1 VRGIFTG
8 LCSVKRR
15 FLDEKREVKMTS
27 EFIKIL
33 EGEIVSTIEGL
44 TGIAPSVE
52 LHSESTPDGKTTLSP
67 PLAVLDVSISGDVD
81 SKMKIT
87 VSAIL
92 ATALGDMMLGGEG
105 IEKEEMDDDDLDA
118 TKEILSNILG
128 SLSTALSGQKS
139 MPNLSFNVDDIRY
152 VEATGDIDFDGFT
165 KLFVYNMGIQSTSD
179 NIAFGIDSTLES
191 ALNGQVEQE
200 SVAQESAP
208 QSDAPMATHVN
219 LSNEEMKNIELIKDV
234 KLPIRVRIGSKK
246 MLLKDVL
253 SMDIGSVIELDQLA
267 NDPLEILVGDK
278 IIAQGEVV
286 IIDGNFG
293 VQISEIGSRRERLET
308 LR

>member
-1 VRGIFTG
+1 MIQ
-8 LCSVKRR
+8 
-15 FLDEKREVKMTS
+15 

-44 TGIAPSVE
+44 TGIAPSAE
-52 LHSESTPDGKTTLSP
+52 LHSEGAANSKTIISP
-67 PLAVLDVSISGDVD
+67 PLAILDVSVSGDVTC
-81 SKMKIT
+81 KMKIT
-87 VSAIL
+87 VSSVL

-118 TKEILSNILG
+118 TKEILSNVLG
-128 SLSTALSGQKS
+128 SFSTALSGQKS
-139 MPNLSFNVDDIRY
+139 MPNLSFTVDDIRY
-152 VEATGDIDFDGFT
+152 VEPTGDVSFDGFS
-165 KLFVYNMGIQSTSD
+165 KLFVYNIGIQSTTDFISFAIEQ
-179 NIAFGIDSTLES
+179 NLES
-191 ALNGQVEQE
+191 AVSGEVKEE
-200 SVAQESAP
+200 AKVDSPVAASPAQESFP
-208 QSDAPMATHVN
+208 NHN
-219 LSNEEMKNIELIKDV
+219 LSNEEMRNIDLIKDV

-278 IIAQGEVV
+278 AIAQGEVV

-293 VQISEIGSRRERLET
+293 VQISEIGTKRERLET

>member
-1 VRGIFTG
+1 MVN
-8 LCSVKRR
+8 
-15 FLDEKREVKMTS
+15 
-27 EFIKIL
+27 EFVKIL

-44 TGIAPSVE
+44 TGIAPTVVLNKETSA
-52 LHSESTPDGKTTLSP
+52 DDKTTLLP
-67 PLAVLDVSISGDVD
+67 PLAVLDVSVSGDLD
-81 SKMKIT
+81 TSLRIT
-87 VSAIL
+87 ISAIL

-118 TKEILSNILG
+118 TKEIISNILG
-128 SLSTALSGQKS
+128 SLSTTLSGQKS
-139 MPNLSFNVDDIRY
+139 MPNFAFSVDDIRY
-152 VEATGDIDFDGFT
+152 IEPTGDINFDGFS
-165 KLFVYNMGIQSTSD
+165 KLYVFDMGIQSTTD
-179 NIAFGIDSTLES
+179 NISFAFSSDFLAAIMGEKKEDSPALEEVPS
-191 ALNGQVEQE
+191 HVEHE
-200 SVAQESAP
+200 KVSYS
-208 QSDAPMATHVN
+208 HN

-293 VQISEIGSRRERLET
+293 VQISEIGTKRERLEK

>member
-1 VRGIFTG
+1 MV
-8 LCSVKRR
+8 
-15 FLDEKREVKMTS
+15 S

-33 EGEIVSTIEGL
+33 KGEIVSTVEGL

-67 PLAVLDVSISGDVD
+67 PLAVLEISLSGDINA
-81 SKMKIT
+81 KMKVTI
-87 VSAIL
+87 SAIL

-105 IEKEEMDDDDLDA
+105 IEKDEMNDDDLDA

-128 SLSTALSGQKS
+128 SFSTALSGQKS

-152 VEATGDIDFDGFT
+152 IEATGGIDFDDYT
-165 KLFVYNMGIQSTSD
+165 KLFVYNMGIKSTTD
-179 NIAFGIDSTLES
+179 NIAFGIDSILES
-191 ALNGQVEQE
+191 ALSGQINEAQE
-200 SVAQESAP
+200 IKKSDFQNDVSVASH
-208 QSDAPMATHVN
+208 TN

-234 KLPIRVRIGSKK
+234 KLPIRVRIGSKR

-293 VQISEIGSRRERLET
+293 VQISEIGSKRERLET